1 MSGSITMAELEAAR
15 ASRPAAIR
23 IADEDSVA
31 IALRPIAAGEPVPV
45 GDGTVTAR
53 QEIPAGH
60 KLALC
65 DVDVDEQIIKYG
77 VPIGLAS
84 APIARGDWVH
94 SHNLHTAL
102 SGVIDYTYRPLSANV
117 QPATASLPT
126 FRGYR
131 RKNGKVGTRNELWVL
146 NTVGCVNHAAERI
159 AKQAAERFAGRIDG
173 IHAFA
178 HPYGCSQL
186 GDDLKNTQHVLAGLL
201 RHPNAGGVLILGL
214 GCENNQLGDDLK
226 NTQHVLA
233 GLLRHP
239 NAGGVLILGLGCE
252 NNQLSELMALAG
264 DVDRDR
270 VAFFNTQDVIDELEE
285 GTGAVAALVER
296 IAGDRREEV
305 PVTEL
310 VLGHKCGG
318 SDGFSGI
325 SANALLGRIADRV
338 TGYGGSVLLTEV
350 PEMFGAEPLLMN
362 RAQSVDI
369 FNQIVA
375 MVNDFKEY
383 FLRHNQ
389 PVYEN
394 PSPGN
399 KAGGLTT
406 LEEKSLG
413 AVQKGGRAPVSR
425 VLRYGEPLTGKGLAL
440 LEAPGND
447 GVSSTAMTVSGATVL
462 LFTTGRGTPLGFPVP
477 TIKVSSNSEIA
488 AKKPHWIDFNA
499 GALLDGTK
507 TMAQLEDELFA
518 LVLSVASGETLTNN
532 EKNGYREI
540 AIWKEGVTL

>member
-1 MSGSITMAELEAAR
+1 MTDG
-15 ASRPAAIR
+15 AAIERPPLTATAGLAVIR
-23 IADEDSVA
+23 IDERDTVA
-31 IALRPIAAGEPVPV
+31 VALRPVPAGNRVEI
-45 GDGTVTAR
+45 DGHSVIAR

-60 KLALC
+60 KIALESFEP
-65 DVDVDEQIIKYG
+65 DAQVIKYG
-77 VPIGLAS
+77 VPIGLTTERVVA
-84 APIARGDWVH
+84 GDWVH
-94 SHNLHTAL
+94 SHNLRTAL
-102 SGVIDYTYRPLSANV
+102 SGLLEYSYRPLVPSARSSRIAPR
-117 QPATASLPT
+117 PAFS
-126 FRGYR
+126 GYR
-131 RKNGKVGTRNELWVL
+131 RLNRSVGTRNELWVL

-159 AKQAAERFAGRIDG
+159 AKQAADRFAGAIDG

-186 GDDLKNTQHVLAGLL
+186 GDDLQNTQAVLAGLL

-214 GCENNQLGDDLK
+214 GCENNQLDDLL
-226 NTQHVLA
+226 HRA
-233 GLLRHP
+233 GP
-239 NAGGVLILGLGCE
+239 I
-252 NNQLSELMALAG
+252 
-264 DVDRDR
+264 DRDR

-285 GTGAVAALVER
+285 GTGAVANL
-296 IAGDRREEV
+296 IARMSDDRR
-305 PVTEL
+305 TECPASDL

-325 SANALLGRIADRV
+325 SANALVGRIADRM
-338 TGYGGSVLLTEV
+338 TSLGGSVLLTEV
-350 PEMFGAEPLLMN
+350 PEMFGAEQLLMN
-362 RAQSVDI
+362 RADSEQVFGD
-369 FNQIVA
+369 IVA
-375 MVNDFKEY
+375 MINDFKSY

-413 AVQKGGRAPVSR
+413 AIQKGGRAPVSR
-425 VLRYGEPLTGKGLAL
+425 VLRYGEQLDTHGLAL
-440 LEAPGND
+440 LESPGND
-447 GVSSTAMTVSGATVL
+447 GVSSTAMAVSGATVL

-477 TIKVSSNSEIA
+477 TIKISSNSEIA

-499 GALLDGTK
+499 GALLDGTR
-507 TMAQLEDELFA
+507 TMAQLEDDLFA
-518 LVLSVASGETLTNN
+518 LILATASGERLTNN